1 MRTEKM
7 ECQVSA
13 FFKKPRYIFQYTYNV
28 TTFLLNS
35 NYYVIFN
42 CFLQF

>member
-13 FFKKPRYIFQYTYNV
+13 FFKKTKIYFSIYNV